1 MVDPGLAT
9 HRGVDLGQQGGGHLD
24 EVHAALVAGRGEAG
38 HVADNAAAE
47 GDDSGTPVVARPQQ
61 GIEDQ
66 LQGFPVL
73 VGFAIRQ
80 HHRQH
85 RVTLEGLGQLLQ
97 IEGRHGLVGDDGH
110 LTAGDVRGEKF
121 GLRQKA
127 RTDMDGIATLAKI
140 DLKCPH
146 GAPDIK
152 RAKG

>member
-1 MVDPGLAT
+1 M
-9 HRGVDLGQQGGGHLD
+9 
-24 EVHAALVAGRGEAG
+24 
-38 HVADNAAAE
+38 
-47 GDDSGTPVVARPQQ
+47 ARAQQ

-73 VGFAIRQ
+73 VGFAVRQ
-80 HHRQH
+80 DHRQH
-85 RVTLEGLGQLLQ
+85 RVALQGLGQLLQ
-97 IEGRHGLVGDDGH
+97 VEGRHGLVGDDGH
-110 LTAGDVRGEKF
+110 LTAGDVRREEF
-121 GLRQKA
+121 GLRQQA